1 MYSKS
6 WNWLISNEDNHF
18 SQNKGND
25 YLFSSSL
32 LSFPLYILLSISPNF
47 QTHYKSSLI
56 LMLVLGT
63 IWTFKRWNLFFVI
76 ITILRLKASLYDQ
89 GTQLAMWLR
98 LLCCCWALFQQ
109 LYIGLKQ
116 VLAHLFV
123 FISVWD
129 FGPHYFTTRIE
140 SLSCILFI
148 YYMSTWDELQGL
160 HLQVDSPP
168 CDRVRTLRSTQL
180 IPTKLFYS

>member
-1 MYSKS
+1 MAATAVPHQFVRHLAEHQLKVSAF
-6 WNWLISNEDNHF
+6 I
-18 SQNKGND
+18 
-25 YLFSSSL
+25 
-32 LSFPLYILLSISPNF
+32 YILILFYAFPCIFYSTISPNF

-63 IWTFKRWNLFFVI
+63 NWTFKRWNVFFVI
-76 ITILRLKASLYDQ
+76 ITFLRLKASLYDQ

-98 LLCCCWALFQQ
+98 LLYCCWALFQQ

-116 VLAHLFV
+116 VLAHLF
-123 FISVWD
+123 ISVWD
-129 FGPHYFTTRIE
+129 FGPHNFTTRIE

-148 YYMSTWDELQGL
+148 YSMSRWDELQGL

-168 CDRVRTLRSTQL
+168 CDRVCTLRSTQS
-180 IPTKLFYS
+180 IPTKPFYS